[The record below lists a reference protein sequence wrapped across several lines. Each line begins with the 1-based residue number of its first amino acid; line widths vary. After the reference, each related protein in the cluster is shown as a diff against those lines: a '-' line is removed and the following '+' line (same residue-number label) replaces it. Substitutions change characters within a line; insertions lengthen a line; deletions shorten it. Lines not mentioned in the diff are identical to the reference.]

1 MRLQQRKAHV
11 VIWYVLAFLIPIIVV
26 VGFLIKQDFS
36 VEMEPVPLNE
46 RAEEI
51 FKGNV
56 DVERNN

>member
-1 MRLQQRKAHV
+1 MRLQQRKAHA